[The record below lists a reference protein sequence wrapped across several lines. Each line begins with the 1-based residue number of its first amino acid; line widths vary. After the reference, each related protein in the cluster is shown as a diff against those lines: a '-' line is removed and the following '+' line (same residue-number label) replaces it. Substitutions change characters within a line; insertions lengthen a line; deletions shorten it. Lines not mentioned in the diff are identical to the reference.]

1 MAGETVCSFW
11 ELQSTQTFSR
21 QSSWW
26 WKLLK
31 ILFPATSESHVAGSR
46 VVYEFTFCGIKVKLW
61 RSSIS
66 RSKQRIQYFI
76 HWYCLQGHMKS
87 HEKESIHP
95 IALSP
100 NISSLEDEPKSPS
113 ILICKEK
120 KNQIF
125 YLLWQYKLDKN
136 FNLTFRENS
145 FFAIF
150 NDCQDMLQNVDEI
163 VSRPFPVNWV
173 FNRRLTNFEDGF
185 ILQPFFLDYNLALES
200 GFE

>member
-1 MAGETVCSFW
+1 
-11 ELQSTQTFSR
+11 
-21 QSSWW
+21 
-26 WKLLK
+26 
-31 ILFPATSESHVAGSR
+31 
-46 VVYEFTFCGIKVKLW
+46 
-61 RSSIS
+61 
-66 RSKQRIQYFI
+66 
-76 HWYCLQGHMKS
+76 MKS

-145 FFAIF
+145 FLLSSMTAKICFK
-150 NDCQDMLQNVDEI
+150 MLMKSSVDH
-163 VSRPFPVNWV
+163 
-173 FNRRLTNFEDGF
+173 
-185 ILQPFFLDYNLALES
+185 FLSTEFSIGD
-200 GFE
+200 